1 MSMLDKLTKITLN
14 GNRKLSSLLLF
25 GPPGTGKSSIASHF
39 AKESKFTYV
48 KIIAPERYIGMGTY
62 GRINS
67 FNKIFNDSYKANE
80 SLIVIDNIER
90 LIQYVQTGPDYNN
103 TLMQA
108 LLVLIKKKP
117 TNPNCKLMIIGT
129 SSNYTA
135 LNLLDFDKVF
145 NAKIKIPLLN
155 REECSSILGVDIG
168 IENVGIKKLIN
179 FKEVCQEKPKTLW
192 KNLWLKYS

>member
-1 MSMLDKLTKITLN
+1 
-14 GNRKLSSLLLF
+14 
-25 GPPGTGKSSIASHF
+25 
-39 AKESKFTYV
+39 
-48 KIIAPERYIGMGTY
+48 
-62 GRINS
+62 
-67 FNKIFNDSYKANE
+67 
-80 SLIVIDNIER
+80 
-90 LIQYVQTGPDYNN
+90 
-103 TLMQA
+103 MQA
-108 LLVLIKKKP
+108 LRVLIKKKP
-117 TNPNCKLMIIGT
+117 TNPTCKLMIIGT